1 MSSSNVVLSGVF
13 SPVLTPFSGDLQP
26 HIPRFLEHCK
36 SLLAHDVGLAVFG
49 TNSEASSMGVS
60 EKRRLLDALLENGL
74 PPLRMMPGTS
84 ACSIPESIE
93 MTRHAVVSGCAAVLM
108 LPPFYYKGV
117 GDEGLF
123 RYFASVIE
131 GVADERLRLYLYHIP
146 PVSQVGISHALI
158 ERLLHAFPGTV
169 AGIKDSGGDW
179 SNTESLIRHFQPAG
193 FQVFAGTET
202 ILLDTMKA
210 GGAGCITATANV
222 NAADIVSLYRS
233 WRNADAE
240 DRQARINRRRAA
252 FQAYPLISAMKA
264 AIAWETGVP
273 EWGTVRP
280 PLVELTAQQSRQLR
294 LELEKLEPAAP
305 QAMPG

>member
-1 MSSSNVVLSGVF
+1 MSSSSTVLSGVF
-13 SPVLTPFSGDLQP
+13 SPVLTPFSAGLQP
-26 HIPRFLEHCK
+26 DIPRFLEHCK
-36 SLLAHDVGLAVFG
+36 SLLAHDVGLAIFG
-49 TNSEASSMGVS
+49 TNSEANSMGLS

-93 MTRHAVVSGCAAVLM
+93 MTRHAVVSGCAAALM

-131 GVADERLRLYLYHIP
+131 GVADQRLRLYLYHIP

-179 SNTESLIRHFQPAG
+179 SNTESLIRNFQPAG

-222 NAADIVSLYRS
+222 NAAEIMSLYRS
-233 WRNADAE
+233 WRNADAK
-240 DRQARINRRRAA
+240 DRQARINRKRAA

-273 EWGTVRP
+273 EWGIVRP
-280 PLVELTAQQSRQLR
+280 PLVELTVQQSRQLR